1 MSSLVLQPYGKRF
14 VLAILLMSALAF
26 NFWTQSRYPSLNEKA
41 MMSGAIQLEDPISY
55 EAMWRV
61 LPEYPLWKKIF
72 YTTVNWIQTNRQG
85 MTFGV
90 LFGAAFLTLFG
101 YLRRHSLRG
110 GFSNSALGMA
120 MGAPLGVCVNCAAP
134 IAKGLYSGGAR
145 AELTLSAMVA
155 SPTLNVVVLTMLFS
169 LLPFYM
175 AVAKIALS
183 LAVIL
188 LVVPIICRFLPAEQL
203 QAAKPVTAVCPL
215 PETGAPVEHESIFR
229 AVIQFARDYAL
240 NLWFIIK
247 LTVPLMLLA
256 GFLGAVIATILPADL
271 LRDTTFGVIGL
282 TVTALVGTFLPLP
295 MGLDVVASAALLGG
309 GLQPG
314 YVMVLLF
321 TLGIFSVYS
330 FFIVAG
336 AISLRAATLLGA
348 VIVALGVLAGLA
360 AQHYQ
365 QWQSRRA
372 LEILTSF
379 DFAPIGSAAAAE
391 AEPFRVIPD
400 GEHIIRIHRLPF
412 AERSAPAGDKPFT
425 RMEARHLGIDKP
437 LEFSFADMWPP
448 FWEGRSI
455 SSGDF
460 DNDGATDL
468 VLASTE
474 AGLYFY
480 ANGGNGRFS
489 PVDFPIGPLAELPVF
504 NAALV
509 DIDNDGW
516 LDLFVATYRAGNFI
530 LWNENGAFD
539 AARMTEVKNRDDALL
554 AMALAFGDVDGDG
567 DLDLALGNWAAGWY
581 RRIPGEEATNRL
593 VFNEGGGLTG
603 ESYVDIP
610 GPPGETLSLLLS
622 DIDLDGDLD
631 WLEGNDF
638 EMPDQFFLGDGKGG
652 FQPISHQ
659 DGIIPI
665 TTTTTMAIKSA
676 DLHNDGVPEIYIAQI
691 AGRSSGVSGL
701 KLRSL
706 DLYCSEIEREEER
719 RACQA
724 NVDIKSWYR
733 SGHSFDPSYAGRCL
747 EFSGRYQTECKAM
760 LVKDLAIQNRDA
772 SVCGLIP
779 TDQVRARQLC
789 EIHFRPARQPSAEE
803 LAESIPQILRRNV
816 LLVRNEDGTYA
827 ERAVEQGLEVG
838 GWS

>member
-1 MSSLVLQPYGKRF
+1 
-14 VLAILLMSALAF
+14 
-26 NFWTQSRYPSLNEKA
+26 
-41 MMSGAIQLEDPISY
+41 
-55 EAMWRV
+55 
-61 LPEYPLWKKIF
+61 
-72 YTTVNWIQTNRQG
+72 
-85 MTFGV
+85 
-90 LFGAAFLTLFG
+90 
-101 YLRRHSLRG
+101 
-110 GFSNSALGMA
+110 
-120 MGAPLGVCVNCAAP
+120 
-134 IAKGLYSGGAR
+134 
-145 AELTLSAMVA
+145 
-155 SPTLNVVVLTMLFS
+155 
-169 LLPFYM
+169 
-175 AVAKIALS
+175 
-183 LAVIL
+183 
-188 LVVPIICRFLPAEQL
+188 
-203 QAAKPVTAVCPL
+203 
-215 PETGAPVEHESIFR
+215 
-229 AVIQFARDYAL
+229 
-240 NLWFIIK
+240 
-247 LTVPLMLLA
+247 
-256 GFLGAVIATILPADL
+256 
-271 LRDTTFGVIGL
+271 
-282 TVTALVGTFLPLP
+282 
-295 MGLDVVASAALLGG
+295 
-309 GLQPG
+309 
-314 YVMVLLF
+314 
-321 TLGIFSVYS
+321 

-348 VIVALGVLAGLA
+348 VIVTLGVLAGLA
-360 AQHYQ
+360 AQNYQ

-379 DFAPIGSAAAAE
+379 DFAPIGTAAAAE
-391 AEPFRVIPD
+391 PEPFRVIPD
-400 GEHIIRIHRLPF
+400 GEHVIRIHRLPF

-425 RMEARHLGIDKP
+425 RMEAHRLGIDRP

-460 DNDGATDL
+460 DNDGTADL

-480 ANGGNGRFS
+480 ANDGSGRFS
-489 PVDFPIGPLAELPVF
+489 RVEFPIGLLAELPVF

-509 DIDNDGW
+509 DIDNNGW

-530 LWNENGAFD
+530 LWNDGGVFD
-539 AARMTEVKNRDDALL
+539 SAKMTEVKNRDDALL

-593 VFNEGGGLTG
+593 VFNEGGRLTG
-603 ESYVDIP
+603 ESYVDTP

-638 EMPDQFFLGDGKGG
+638 EIPDLFFLGDGKGG
-652 FQPISHQ
+652 LQPIRRQH
-659 DGIIPI
+659 GIIPI

-719 RACQA
+719 QACQA
-724 NVDIKSWYR
+724 NIDIKSWYR
-733 SGHSFDPSYAGRCL
+733 SGHSFDPSYASRCL

-789 EIHFRPARQPSAEE
+789 EIHFRPARQPSADE

-838 GWS
+838 GWSWDVKVADFDNDGWQDVYVVNGTWIPNEVAPSNLFYRNNGDGTFTEQSGPFELEDYLITAAAAQLDVDDDGDLDLVTVTVNGPVMVFLNNSQQGNAVAIAFRDHAANRYGIGNKVAIRHGGGGDRLQTRELQLGGGFMSFDTPVAHFGLGKDEAVDSVAIDWSNGGRTTIADGLPAGALYVIERQPVVTR